1 MGRLRLISMLILSCA
16 VFTAQAQI
24 KLISRERLEAVANP
38 RLSADSAS
46 LSFDTRRITAEPMNE
61 TDTPKTFRYTM
72 TNVSGAALNISRLT
86 TTCSCAQATCDRKTL
101 ASGESA
107 VISVTYDPKGH
118 PGRFER
124 RIFVYTGQ
132 GTSPAAILSLEV
144 NVGHAEDFSGLFHHQ
159 MGCIRVRRQEVSFRP
174 DVKAVEKIPFV
185 NLSGKPLRL
194 ECDSAMLSDCLSFRT
209 EPAVVGDR
217 QEGEI
222 IISFDPSKGN
232 ARPKMPLILKGLGV
246 PPSRSAITVKVENQ

>member
-1 MGRLRLISMLILSCA
+1 MASAAFCA
-16 VFTAQAQI
+16 AQAQI
-24 KLISRERLEAVANP
+24 RVIPREKLEAVANP

-46 LSFDTRRITAEPMNE
+46 LSFDARHIMAEPMNQ
-61 TDTPKTFRYTM
+61 TDTPKTFRYAM
-72 TNVSGAALNISRLT
+72 TNVGSRKLDISRIV
-86 TTCSCAQATCDRKTL
+86 TTCSCAQAHCDRKSL
-101 ASGESA
+101 APGESA
-107 VISVTYDPKGH
+107 VISVTYDPKDH

-124 RIFVYTGQ
+124 RIFVYTGEAA
-132 GTSPAAILSLEV
+132 SPAAILSLTV
-144 NVGHAEDFSGLFHHQ
+144 NVGHSEDFSGLFHHQ

-174 DVKAVEKIPFV
+174 DVKAVEKVPFV

-194 ECDSAMLSDCLSFRT
+194 ECDRAMLPDCLSFRT

-232 ARPKMPLILKGLGV
+232 VRPKMPLILKDLGV
-246 PPSRSAITVKVENQ
+246 SPSRSAITVKIENK